1 MSSPSLKNQVL
12 FVEDDSTVRMVISH
26 WFRHFKETHEF
37 LMAENGKEAL
47 DILRAKPV
55 DVVVTDL
62 QMPVMDG
69 FELITRMTEE
79 FPRIPVIV
87 ATALDSRS
95 LDRLSLAGSFRVLR
109 KPFEL
114 NSLKSA
120 IDTEIDAVNQGA
132 LFGISLAS
140 FLQLIEMEQKTCT
153 LRVTEGGTV
162 GYLYFND
169 GMLSDAETE
178 NLTGDEAARRIVV
191 WSRPEI
197 QITTAFSKKE
207 KVISISLSSLLL
219 DTFRLLDEA
228 NAAGAATTPG
238 EGVVLPIVPPNG
250 TGPETFGATKAKGL
264 SGPLGRSNPTLEVFL
279 DAAEEESPA
288 EARPG
293 AIESVETTDSKIVYG
308 MASELER
315 QFQGG
320 ELPQQSANLLIFFD
334 GKTAFE
340 DIIEIVPD
348 QEVGLRH
355 LVSELCASG
364 LLLDMS
370 KVTRETVC
378 NCSGKKSD
386 PRFLDVLPPL
396 PPCDIRVA
404 PDHTFFLPSDGLVL
418 AQSLRMSLGM
428 VPQVVYLASV
438 GLPPAYRPALAKTLR
453 HMGESQRT
461 VLTREPLDNS
471 SSVPHE
477 IARLPLRSDLRISV
491 IDVNSGADFKQYQG
505 LENHSLGGL
514 LFLSGHDGLP
524 DSTLTAI
531 AIDYPGLVNRPLVV
545 NLLNVGSEFLGEFK
559 ERVATTFDIPTH
571 SVGCWNIQD
580 PNEIAQAVNLLIQ
593 NSMVF

>member
-1 MSSPSLKNQVL
+1 MQQQKIQVL
-12 FVEDDSTVRMVISH
+12 FVEDDATVRMVITH

-37 LMAENGKEAL
+37 LLAENGKEAL
-47 DILRAKPV
+47 DLLRTKPV

-87 ATALDSRS
+87 ATALDAGSI
-95 LDRLSLAGSFRVLR
+95 DKLSQVGSFRVLR

-114 NSLKSA
+114 NSMKSA
-120 IDTEIDAVNQGA
+120 IDTEIDAVNHGA
-132 LFGISLAS
+132 LFGISMAS

-178 NLTGDEAARRIVV
+178 NLTGEEAARRIVV

-219 DTFRLLDEA
+219 DSFRLLDEA
-228 NAAGAATTPG
+228 SANGARPPSG
-238 EGVVLPIVPPNG
+238 EGDVAPTNALH
-250 TGPETFGATKAKGL
+250 ETRQEGFGATKAKGV
-264 SGPLGRSNPTLEVFL
+264 SGPLGRSHQTLEVFS
-279 DAAEEESPA
+279 DDPNGGPFSKVPA
-288 EARPG
+288 ESA
-293 AIESVETTDSKIVYG
+293 ESVEATDSKIVYG
-308 MASELER
+308 MAPELAR
-315 QFQGG
+315 QFQAG
-320 ELPQQSANLLIFFD
+320 ELPQQTANLLIFFD
-334 GKTAFE
+334 GKTPFE
-340 DIIEIVPD
+340 EIINIVPD
-348 QEVGLRH
+348 QEEALRN
-355 LVSELCASG
+355 LVADLEASG
-364 LLLDMS
+364 LLLDS
-370 KVTRETVC
+370 AKVVSATAPSS
-378 NCSGKKSD
+378 SGTISG
-386 PRFLDVLPPL
+386 PRISEVLPPL
-396 PPCDIRVA
+396 PHCEALPA
-404 PDHTFFLPSDGLVL
+404 PDHTYFLPSDGLVL

-428 VPQVVYLASV
+428 VPEVVYLASV
-438 GLPPAYRPALAKTLR
+438 GLPQAYRLALAKTLR

-471 SSVPHE
+471 STVPHE
-477 IARLPLRSDLRISV
+477 MARLPLRSDLRISV
-491 IDVNSGADFKQYQG
+491 IDVQSCTDFKQYQG

-524 DSTLTAI
+524 DSILTSI
-531 AIDYPGLVNRPLVV
+531 AVHYPGLVNRPLVV
-545 NLLNVGSEFLGEFK
+545 NLLNVDPDFLDEFRD
-559 ERVATTFDIPTH
+559 RVATTFDISTE

-580 PNEIAQAVNLLIQ
+580 PIEIAQAVNLLIQ